1 MPVLT
6 NYGVT
11 TRKNRAASSST
22 GWVRP
27 SDWLTI
33 PEVFAG
39 EQKIT
44 ALFAVFDNTSNFVAF
59 TISGA
64 YTVDWGDGTV
74 QNFATGATAERNYSY
89 SAIGAGTL
97 STLGYRQAIITIT
110 PQSGQNFTSVNFW
123 VKHSQA
129 GLQNNYAAGWL
140 DINMAGALISNLTI
154 RDYLGLLQR
163 FNFPSA
169 NAITNFQSFCQGCF
183 SLASLPALNTA
194 AGTNFQSF
202 CANCSS
208 LASLPALNTAAG
220 TNFQSFCQGCSSLTS
235 LPALNTAAGTNFQSF
250 CASCFSLASL
260 PALNTAAGTN
270 FQSFCQGCFS
280 LASLPALNTAAG
292 TNFQSFCVNCYP
304 LVSLPALNTAAG
316 TNFSSFCA
324 GCFSL
329 VSLPALNTAA
339 GTNFSSFCAGC
350 TSLSRSQ
357 ITGTSNTISYAN
369 MRLGAVELVEI
380 FTNLA
385 TVSGQTIT
393 ISGNWGASLLTAP
406 ERAICTGKG
415 WTISG

>member
-202 CANCSS
+202 CA
-208 LASLPALNTAAG
+208 
-220 TNFQSFCQGCSSLTS
+220 
-235 LPALNTAAGTNFQSF
+235 
-250 CASCFSLASL
+250 SCFSLASL

>member
-202 CANCSS
+202 C
-208 LASLPALNTAAG
+208 
-220 TNFQSFCQGCSSLTS
+220 
-235 LPALNTAAGTNFQSF
+235 
-250 CASCFSLASL
+250 
-260 PALNTAAGTN
+260 
-270 FQSFCQGCFS
+270 
-280 LASLPALNTAAG
+280 
-292 TNFQSFCVNCYP
+292 VNCYP